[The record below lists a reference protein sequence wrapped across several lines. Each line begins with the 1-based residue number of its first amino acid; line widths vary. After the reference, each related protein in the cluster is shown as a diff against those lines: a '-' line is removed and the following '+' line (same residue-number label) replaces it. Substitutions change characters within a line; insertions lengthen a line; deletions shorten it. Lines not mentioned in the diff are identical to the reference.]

1 MLKNMTSFKN
11 VIIESIKRKTYTR
24 DYYEQTIANWL
35 LRGWLTDE
43 EATEIFK
50 VLDEEFPKEVI

>member
-1 MLKNMTSFKN
+1 MTSFKN